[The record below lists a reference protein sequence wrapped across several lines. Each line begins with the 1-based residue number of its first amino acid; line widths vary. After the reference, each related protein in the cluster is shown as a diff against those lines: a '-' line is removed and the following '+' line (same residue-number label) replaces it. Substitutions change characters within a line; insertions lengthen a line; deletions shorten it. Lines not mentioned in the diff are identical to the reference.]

1 MKKFIITNCVFF
13 SVFITLTFFLFQGLA
28 IVTKKNADFKIKK
41 ETRTIIIGH
50 SHSECAYNDSIIDNF
65 ENFSLSGESYYY
77 TLPKIKKIIEHNPQ
91 IETVFIELTN
101 NQISK
106 NVEKWIW
113 DKKYISY
120 FFPIYSPFIDF
131 QDKLKLVNKSP
142 TSFLSNLPIVFKD
155 QLKKSY
161 KKISYP
167 YEYGGFKNINGSIAT
182 FNKKK
187 TSVKEDFVELDYTI
201 SDFHLEYLQKI
212 IILLKSENINVILI
226 RTPQHKS
233 YSGFKNEAIFQNLIK
248 KKFYNCNFIDLSQFP
263 LEDIQYRDPEHVNTS
278 GSQTISIWMN
288 GLLKR
293 NISSIF
299 KIKNHIC
306 YEDIKFE

>member
-28 IVTKKNADFKIKK
+28 SVTKKNADFKIKK

-50 SHSECAYNDSIIDNF
+50 SHSECAYNDSIIENF

-91 IETVFIELTN
+91 IETVLIEFTN

-120 FFPIYSPFIDF
+120 YYPIYSPFIDF

-155 QLKKSY
+155 QLKKSF
-161 KKISYP
+161 KKIHYP
-167 YEYGGFKNINGSIAT
+167 YEFGGFKNINGNIAT

-187 TSVKEDFVELDYTI
+187 ISHKEDFVELDYTI
-201 SDFHLEYLQKI
+201 SELHIEYLQKI
-212 IILLKSENINVILI
+212 IRLLKSKNVNVILI

-233 YSGFKNEAIFQNLIK
+233 YGGFKNESIFQNQIK

-263 LEDIQYRDPEHVNTS
+263 VKDNQYRDPEHVNIS
-278 GSQTISIWMN
+278 GAKTISIWLN
-288 GLLKR
+288 NLLKR